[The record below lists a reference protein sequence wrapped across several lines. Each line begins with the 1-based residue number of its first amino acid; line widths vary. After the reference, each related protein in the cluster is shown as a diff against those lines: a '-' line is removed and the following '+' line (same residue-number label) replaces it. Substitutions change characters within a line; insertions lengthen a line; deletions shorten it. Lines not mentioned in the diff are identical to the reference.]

1 MKPPAR
7 FGAFRHI
14 FGFCAKILYSIATL
28 IDARPRGHHLR
39 FQRQQF
45 DLIKLILNFMTELVK
60 VGSESKYIDL
70 MVDWSF
76 KKIFGTEVNK
86 DILIEFLKVIF
97 PQYAIS
103 DITYVPT
110 EQLGIME
117 DDRKAIFDVLCR
129 TEDGKTFLVEMQRG
143 YQKHFFERA
152 LFYTSFPIMK
162 QGKKALAEEA
172 KGNRPWDFCLD
183 GVFFLGILNFK
194 YEDDEMTEHRYR
206 LLEATS
212 KKLMTDKLEF
222 VFVEVEKF
230 DKGEDELE
238 TDLDKWL
245 YLLKNMSNLLK
256 RPERLRDRIFT
267 KLFDVAELA
276 QLDDKDRTNYIKA
289 MNTERDT
296 YNQIEY
302 ARETGREEGREE
314 GLKEGQSKIAINLI
328 RLGASCEII
337 VQATGLSEEEVS
349 RLKKE
354 LSNA

>member
-1 MKPPAR
+1 
-7 FGAFRHI
+7 
-14 FGFCAKILYSIATL
+14 
-28 IDARPRGHHLR
+28 
-39 FQRQQF
+39 
-45 DLIKLILNFMTELVK
+45 MTELVK
-60 VGSESKYIDL
+60 VGSEGKYIDL

-129 TEDGKTFLVEMQRG
+129 TVDGKTFLVEMQRG

-172 KGNRPWDFCLD
+172 RGNRPWDFSLD

-206 LLEATS
+206 LMEATS

-230 DKGEDELE
+230 DKSEDELE

-245 YLLKNMSNLLK
+245 YLLKNMSNLLG

-276 QLDDKDRTNYIKA
+276 QLDDEDRINYIKA

-302 ARETGREEGREE
+302 ARESGREEGREE
-314 GLKEGQSKIAINLI
+314 GHKVGKEEGLKEGREEGRKEGKEEGLKEGHKEGKEEGIKESRAEGAKQNSCDIAKRMLEKGIDI
-328 RLGASCEII
+328 EII
-337 VQATGLSEEEVS
+337 SELTGLTE
-349 RLKKE
+349 KE
-354 LSNA
+354 ISKLNRIGS

>member
-1 MKPPAR
+1 MA
-7 FGAFRHI
+7 
-14 FGFCAKILYSIATL
+14 
-28 IDARPRGHHLR
+28 
-39 FQRQQF
+39 
-45 DLIKLILNFMTELVK
+45 ELVK
-60 VGSESKYIDL
+60 VGSEAKYIDL

-129 TEDGKTFLVEMQRG
+129 TVDGKTFLVEMQRG

-172 KGNRPWDFCLD
+172 KGNRPWDFSLD

-206 LLEATS
+206 LMEATS

-245 YLLKNMSNLLK
+245 YLLKNMSNLLE

-276 QLDDKDRTNYIKA
+276 QLDDEDRIKYIKS

-314 GLKEGQSKIAINLI
+314 GHKVGKEEGLKEGREEGAKQNSCDIAKKMLEKGICIETISEL
-328 RLGASCEII
+328 
-337 VQATGLSEEEVS
+337 TGLTAEEVS
-349 RLKKE
+349 RLKE
-354 LSNA
+354 EMSNA

>member
-1 MKPPAR
+1 
-7 FGAFRHI
+7 
-14 FGFCAKILYSIATL
+14 
-28 IDARPRGHHLR
+28 
-39 FQRQQF
+39 
-45 DLIKLILNFMTELVK
+45 MTELVK
-60 VGSESKYIDL
+60 VGSEGKYIDL

-172 KGNRPWDFCLD
+172 RGNRPWDFSLD

-206 LLEATS
+206 LMEATS

-245 YLLKNMSNLLK
+245 YLLKNMSNLLG

-276 QLDDKDRTNYIKA
+276 QLDDKDRTNYIKS

-302 ARETGREEGREE
+302 ARESGREEGLEEGHKKGHKEGEEE
-314 GLKEGQSKIAINLI
+314 GLKEGRAEGVKQTSFDIAKRMLEKGIDIGTISEL
-328 RLGASCEII
+328 
-337 VQATGLSEEEVS
+337 TGLTEKEISELN
-349 RLKKE
+349 RID
-354 LSNA
+354 A

>member
-1 MKPPAR
+1 
-7 FGAFRHI
+7 
-14 FGFCAKILYSIATL
+14 
-28 IDARPRGHHLR
+28 
-39 FQRQQF
+39 
-45 DLIKLILNFMTELVK
+45 MTELVK
-60 VGSESKYIDL
+60 VGSEGKYIDL

-129 TEDGKTFLVEMQRG
+129 TVDGKTFLVEMQRG

-172 KGNRPWDFCLD
+172 RGNRPWDFSLD

-206 LLEATS
+206 LMEATS

-276 QLDDKDRTNYIKA
+276 QLDDEDRINYIKS

-302 ARETGREEGREE
+302 ARESGREEGREE
-314 GLKEGQSKIAINLI
+314 GHKVGKEEGLKEGREEGRKEGKEEGLKEGHKEGKEEGIKEGREEGAKQNSCDIAKRMLEKGIDI
-328 RLGASCEII
+328 EII
-337 VQATGLSEEEVS
+337 SELTGLTE
-349 RLKKE
+349 KE
-354 LSNA
+354 ISKLNRIGS

>member
-1 MKPPAR
+1 
-7 FGAFRHI
+7 
-14 FGFCAKILYSIATL
+14 
-28 IDARPRGHHLR
+28 
-39 FQRQQF
+39 
-45 DLIKLILNFMTELVK
+45 MTELVK

-129 TEDGKTFLVEMQRG
+129 TVDGKTFLVEMQRG

-172 KGNRPWDFCLD
+172 KGNRPWDFSLD

-206 LLEATS
+206 LLEATA

-276 QLDDKDRTNYIKA
+276 QLDDEDRTNYIKS

-302 ARETGREEGREE
+302 AREKGREEGREE
-314 GLKEGQSKIAINLI
+314 GHKVGKEEGLKEGRAEGVKQNSFDIAKRMLEKGIDIGTISEL
-328 RLGASCEII
+328 
-337 VQATGLSEEEVS
+337 TGLTEKEISELN
-349 RLKKE
+349 RID
-354 LSNA
+354 A

>member
-1 MKPPAR
+1 
-7 FGAFRHI
+7 
-14 FGFCAKILYSIATL
+14 
-28 IDARPRGHHLR
+28 
-39 FQRQQF
+39 
-45 DLIKLILNFMTELVK
+45 MTELVK
-60 VGSESKYIDL
+60 VGSEGKYIDL

-129 TEDGKTFLVEMQRG
+129 TVDGKTFLVEMQRG

-172 KGNRPWDFCLD
+172 KGNRPWDFSLD

-206 LLEATS
+206 LMEATS

-230 DKGEDELE
+230 DKSEDELE

-245 YLLKNMSNLLK
+245 YLLKNMSNLLG

-276 QLDDKDRTNYIKA
+276 QLDDKDRTNYIKS

-302 ARETGREEGREE
+302 ARESGREEGHKEGHKVGKEE
-314 GLKEGQSKIAINLI
+314 GLKEGREEGRKEGKEEGLKEGHKEGKEEGIKEGREEGSKDERSKIAMNLI
-328 RLGASCEII
+328 QLGASCEII
-337 VQATGLSEEEVS
+337 AQATGLSEEEVS

>member
-1 MKPPAR
+1 
-7 FGAFRHI
+7 
-14 FGFCAKILYSIATL
+14 
-28 IDARPRGHHLR
+28 
-39 FQRQQF
+39 
-45 DLIKLILNFMTELVK
+45 MTELVK
-60 VGSESKYIDL
+60 VGSEGKYIDL

-129 TEDGKTFLVEMQRG
+129 TVDGKTFLVEMQRG

-172 KGNRPWDFCLD
+172 RGNRPWDFSLD

-206 LLEATS
+206 LMEATS

-245 YLLKNMSNLLK
+245 YLLKNMSNLLG

-276 QLDDKDRTNYIKA
+276 QLDDEDRINYIKA

-302 ARETGREEGREE
+302 ARETGHEEGKAEGLKEGLEAGRKEGKEEGIKEGREKGRKEGKEAGRKEGLKEGREE
-314 GLKEGQSKIAINLI
+314 GSKDERSKIAMNLI

-337 VQATGLSEEEVS
+337 TQATGLSAEEVS
-349 RLKKE
+349 KLKE
-354 LSNA
+354 EMSNA

>member
-1 MKPPAR
+1 
-7 FGAFRHI
+7 
-14 FGFCAKILYSIATL
+14 
-28 IDARPRGHHLR
+28 
-39 FQRQQF
+39 
-45 DLIKLILNFMTELVK
+45 MTELVK
-60 VGSESKYIDL
+60 VGSEGKYIDL

-129 TEDGKTFLVEMQRG
+129 TVDGKTFLVEMQRG

-172 KGNRPWDFCLD
+172 RGNRPWDFSLD

-206 LLEATS
+206 LMEATS

-245 YLLKNMSNLLK
+245 YLLKNMSNLLE

-276 QLDDKDRTNYIKA
+276 QLDDKDRIKYIKA

-302 ARETGREEGREE
+302 ARESGREEGLEEGHKKGHKEGKEE
-314 GLKEGQSKIAINLI
+314 GLKEGRAEGVKQNSFDIAKRMLEKGIDIETISEL
-328 RLGASCEII
+328 
-337 VQATGLSEEEVS
+337 TGLTEKEISELN
-349 RLKKE
+349 RID
-354 LSNA
+354 A

>member
-1 MKPPAR
+1 
-7 FGAFRHI
+7 
-14 FGFCAKILYSIATL
+14 
-28 IDARPRGHHLR
+28 
-39 FQRQQF
+39 
-45 DLIKLILNFMTELVK
+45 MTELVK
-60 VGSESKYIDL
+60 VGSEGKYIDL

-129 TEDGKTFLVEMQRG
+129 TVDGKTFLVEMQRG

-172 KGNRPWDFCLD
+172 KGNRPWDFSLD

-206 LLEATS
+206 LMEATS

-245 YLLKNMSNLLK
+245 YLLKNMSNLLE

-276 QLDDKDRTNYIKA
+276 QLDDEDRIKYIKA

-314 GLKEGQSKIAINLI
+314 GHKVGKEEGLKEGREEGHKEGKEEGLKEGHKEGKEEGIKEGAKQNSCDIAKRMLEKGIDIETISEL
-328 RLGASCEII
+328 
-337 VQATGLSEEEVS
+337 TGLTEKEISELNRIDS
-349 RLKKE
+349 
-354 LSNA
+354 

>member
-1 MKPPAR
+1 
-7 FGAFRHI
+7 
-14 FGFCAKILYSIATL
+14 
-28 IDARPRGHHLR
+28 
-39 FQRQQF
+39 
-45 DLIKLILNFMTELVK
+45 MTELVK
-60 VGSESKYIDL
+60 VGSEGKYIDL

-129 TEDGKTFLVEMQRG
+129 TVDGKTFLVEMQRG

-172 KGNRPWDFCLD
+172 RGNRPWDFSLD

-206 LLEATS
+206 LMEATS

-245 YLLKNMSNLLK
+245 YLLKNMSNLLE

-276 QLDDKDRTNYIKA
+276 QLDDEDRTNYIKA

-302 ARETGREEGREE
+302 ARETGREEGHKEGKEE
-314 GLKEGQSKIAINLI
+314 GLKEGKEEGIKEGREEGAKQKSFDIAKRMLEKGIDIETISEL
-328 RLGASCEII
+328 
-337 VQATGLSEEEVS
+337 TGLTEKEISELDRTKS
-349 RLKKE
+349 R
-354 LSNA
+354 

>member
-1 MKPPAR
+1 
-7 FGAFRHI
+7 
-14 FGFCAKILYSIATL
+14 
-28 IDARPRGHHLR
+28 
-39 FQRQQF
+39 
-45 DLIKLILNFMTELVK
+45 MTELVK
-60 VGSESKYIDL
+60 VGSEGKYIDL

-129 TEDGKTFLVEMQRG
+129 TMDGKTFLVEMQRG

-172 KGNRPWDFCLD
+172 RGNRPWDFSLD

-206 LLEATS
+206 LMEATS

-230 DKGEDELE
+230 DKSEDELE

-276 QLDDKDRTNYIKA
+276 QLDDEDRIKYIKA

-314 GLKEGQSKIAINLI
+314 GHKVGKEEGLKEGREEGHKEGKEEGLKEGRKEGKEEGIKEGREEGAKRNSCDIAKRMLEKWIDVETISEL
-328 RLGASCEII
+328 
-337 VQATGLSEEEVS
+337 TGLTEEEISELDWTKS
-349 RLKKE
+349 R
-354 LSNA
+354 

>member
-1 MKPPAR
+1 
-7 FGAFRHI
+7 
-14 FGFCAKILYSIATL
+14 
-28 IDARPRGHHLR
+28 
-39 FQRQQF
+39 
-45 DLIKLILNFMTELVK
+45 MTELVK
-60 VGSESKYIDL
+60 VGSEVKYIDL

-129 TEDGKTFLVEMQRG
+129 TVDGKTFLVEMQRG

-172 KGNRPWDFCLD
+172 RGNRPWDFSLD

-230 DKGEDELE
+230 DKSEDELE

-245 YLLKNMSNLLK
+245 YLLKNMSNLLE

-276 QLDDKDRTNYIKA
+276 QLDDEDRIKYIKA

-314 GLKEGQSKIAINLI
+314 GHKVGKEEGLKEGREEGHKEGKEEGLKEGRKEGRKEGKEEGIKEGREEGAKRNSCDIAKRMLEKGIDVETISEL
-328 RLGASCEII
+328 
-337 VQATGLSEEEVS
+337 TGLTEEEISELDWTKS
-349 RLKKE
+349 R
-354 LSNA
+354 